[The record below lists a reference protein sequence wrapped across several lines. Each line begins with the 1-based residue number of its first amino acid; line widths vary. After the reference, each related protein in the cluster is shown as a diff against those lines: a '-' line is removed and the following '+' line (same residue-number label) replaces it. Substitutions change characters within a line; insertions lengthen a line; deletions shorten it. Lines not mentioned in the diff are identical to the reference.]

1 MKDYVNCKA
10 PNEYQLLS
18 DDTKYRMV
26 VSQIKTKLITAYGK
40 LQQVFNSKNQKVTA
54 ESLNQTDNVVECSF
68 TECQDLFQNMVA

>member
-10 PNEYQLLS
+10 PNEYYLLS

-40 LQQVFNSKNQKVTA
+40 LQQVFNSKN
-54 ESLNQTDNVVECSF
+54 
-68 TECQDLFQNMVA
+68 